1 MKRKKLRAAV
11 LLVFCAVS
19 MAYYGV
25 CISFAHIGVS
35 WLWIWPLFAAFC
47 LIRAVMLLLEEKGKL
62 AWPGWMITTYRVLLA
77 AGVSSFVVTEG
88 FILSGMTEEPE
99 ADLDYLIVL
108 GAAVRGDTPTSPLLL
123 RIEKAAEYMLTHPDA
138 TAIASGGR
146 GNGENLTEA
155 ECIRNGLIARGVSPE
170 RVLLEDRS
178 SDTAENI
185 VNSFQLIGERGAGAK
200 TGVVTNS
207 FHVFRAKL
215 AARLLG
221 HEVSGVPAKTLLPL
235 GIHYTVREFFGT
247 VELLL
252 KYSRLS

>member
-1 MKRKKLRAAV
+1 MNRKKLRSAV
-11 LLVFCAVS
+11 LLALCAVS

-35 WLWIWPLFAAFC
+35 WLWIWPLFASFC

-62 AWPGWMITTYRVLLA
+62 VWPKWLITTYRVLLA
-77 AGVSSFVVTEG
+77 AGISCFVVTEG

-99 ADLDYLIVL
+99 EDLDYLIVL
-108 GAAVRGDTPTSPLLL
+108 GAAVRGDAPTSPLLL
-123 RIEKAAEYMLTHPDA
+123 RIEKAAEYLLAHPDT

-146 GNGENLTEA
+146 GNGENLSEA
-155 ECIRNGLIARGVSPE
+155 ECIRNGLIARGVAPE
-170 RVLLEDRS
+170 RVLMEDRS

-185 VNSFQLIGERGAGAK
+185 VNSFQMIGDGAK

-215 AARLLG
+215 AAKLLG